1 MCRRHEGQGD
11 RVEHVF
17 GNTTG
22 ATARGKGDHEAQW
35 AYLRGEVGRQLA
47 AFQRRR
53 RRDKRKAF
61 ALQLATVTLSAAVTV
76 LVGLRTTDATRTW
89 LLNVALV
96 LGALTTVV
104 AGSELFFGHRRL
116 WALRT
121 ATVRRLETLARHVE
135 FHMAGRIEPADDARL
150 LAAYLSELDAIL
162 ADDQK
167 GWQHLRES
175 PPTAHEGQL
184 PHPAEPSRQ
193 EPRTTENGGQ

>member
-1 MCRRHEGQGD
+1 MEHDSGD
-11 RVEHVF
+11 
-17 GNTTG
+17 TTRE
-22 ATARGKGDHEAQW
+22 AARGEGGHEAQW

-61 ALQLATVTLSAAVTV
+61 GLQMATVTLSAAVTV

-104 AGSELFFGHRRL
+104 SGSELFFGHRRL
-116 WALRT
+116 WVLRT

-135 FHMAGRIEPADDARL
+135 FHTAGRTEPADDARR
-150 LAAYLSELDAIL
+150 LAAYLFELDAIL
-162 ADDQK
+162 TDDQK
-167 GWQHLRES
+167 GWHQLRES

-184 PHPAEPSRQ
+184 QHPAEPSRRQ
-193 EPRTTENGGQ
+193 PRTTEDGGQ